1 MFLQTKCLHRASN
14 LMTLSSGFR
23 HVHLVKA
30 KSSSVNKLFGWVNR
44 KGKKW
49 LEGREH
55 DREKRKRKGW
65 SSKTNIFRSYRKFN
79 NSVLQFTQKYRK
91 IDTVST
97 SQNSR
102 DASSKGMQH
111 LNYVFPVILGQQLI
125 SCWALWESF
134 GFLEDSRCSPA
145 YFTDFVSRKW
155 KR

>member
-1 MFLQTKCLHRASN
+1 MVLYTCFSKQNVCTVLLISWTWVVDLDTYTWS
-14 LMTLSSGFR
+14 
-23 HVHLVKA
+23 
-30 KSSSVNKLFGWVNR
+30 KLNPAVNR